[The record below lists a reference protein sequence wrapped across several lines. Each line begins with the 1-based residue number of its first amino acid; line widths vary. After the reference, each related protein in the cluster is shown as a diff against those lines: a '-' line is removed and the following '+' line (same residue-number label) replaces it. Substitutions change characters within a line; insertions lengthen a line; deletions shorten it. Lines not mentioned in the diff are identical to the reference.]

1 MRRNIFKNI
10 LLSNWLKEYIVFG
23 VFRITICFE
32 GKGGEGL
39 NCNMKQRR
47 LLKTQKQNIGASD
60 FVSEDEMVVLT
71 TFHIHS

>member
-23 VFRITICFE
+23 VFRITIWFE

-60 FVSEDEMVVLT
+60 FVSEDETVVLT